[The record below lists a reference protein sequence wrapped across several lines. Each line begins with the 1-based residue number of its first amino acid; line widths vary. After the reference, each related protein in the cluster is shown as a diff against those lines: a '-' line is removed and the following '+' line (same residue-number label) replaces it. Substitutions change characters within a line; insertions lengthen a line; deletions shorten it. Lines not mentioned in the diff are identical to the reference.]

1 MSKVFTI
8 VFVCLFSF
16 CTLSAFADVVKSDGV
31 LVDEGCGCKGTKPK
45 EK

>member
-1 MSKVFTI
+1 MSRIFAVVFA
-8 VFVCLFSF
+8 CLFSF
-16 CTLSAFADVVKSDGV
+16 CTLSAFVDVKNDGV